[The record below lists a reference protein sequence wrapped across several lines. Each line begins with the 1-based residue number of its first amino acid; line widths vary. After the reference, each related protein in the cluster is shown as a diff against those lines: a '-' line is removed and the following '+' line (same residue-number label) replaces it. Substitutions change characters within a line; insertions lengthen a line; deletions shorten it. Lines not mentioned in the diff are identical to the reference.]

1 MRTSVRFC
9 SAARGWAILTLLL
22 GGTVFPVLSAAGPGG
37 NVESAVKAIRDLY
50 QVREKAIGENL
61 YRTCAFRLGGG
72 QNPTEYLVHYEGS
85 SEAEI
90 ARDPYASLFRLR
102 RVVQKAVLPAVGEA
116 AARFYYRDD
125 GSAAFVFT
133 TGVDLCGGF
142 PFDLAPPS
150 EVRAYFLEGKLCRLI
165 LSRLPGAGAK
175 DPLVVDLPG
184 CPDPALR
191 DRAQKAGAILQRRAA
206 EVAGALAVLAR

>member
-1 MRTSVRFC
+1 MRLTSIFR
-9 SAARGWAILTLLL
+9 ILTRNGVCLALLSGL
-22 GGTVFPVLSAAGPGG
+22 ACSGLLAAEPGG
-37 NVESAVKAIRDLY
+37 NVEAAVKAIRELY
-50 QVREKAIGENL
+50 QAREKAIGENR
-61 YRTCAFRLGGG
+61 YRTCTFRLGGG
-72 QNPTEYLVHYEGS
+72 QNPTEYLVHFEGS

-150 EVRAYFLEGKLCRLI
+150 EVRAYFLEGKLVRLI
-165 LSRLPGAGAK
+165 LSRLPGAAK

-191 DRAQKAGAILQRRAA
+191 ARALKAGVILQRRAD